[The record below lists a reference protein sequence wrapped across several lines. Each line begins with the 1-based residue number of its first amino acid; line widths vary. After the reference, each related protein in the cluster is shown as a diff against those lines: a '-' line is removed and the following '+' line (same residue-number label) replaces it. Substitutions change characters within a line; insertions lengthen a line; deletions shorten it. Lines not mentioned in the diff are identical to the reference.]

1 MKRFFW
7 KYFFQQKNMR
17 PQLVQP
23 NIIQEILEQKSKVQ
37 ILEVKSNNSRWFT
50 FFMIIFFL
58 FVCLFI
64 FMRYIEKK
72 KRIESYQSKDSS
84 KHSKKSFKDNKK
96 NKNNRKSNSKKY
108 RS

>member
-72 KRIESYQSKDSS
+72 SRIESYQSKKIS
-84 KHSKKSFKDNKK
+84 KNSKEHLRDNKRYK
-96 NKNNRKSNSKKY
+96 TNKKSNSKKF

>member
-72 KRIESYQSKDSS
+72 SRTESFQSKTIS
-84 KHSKKSFKDNKK
+84 KNHSKDIKKSKTNK
-96 NKNNRKSNSKKY
+96 KSNSKKY